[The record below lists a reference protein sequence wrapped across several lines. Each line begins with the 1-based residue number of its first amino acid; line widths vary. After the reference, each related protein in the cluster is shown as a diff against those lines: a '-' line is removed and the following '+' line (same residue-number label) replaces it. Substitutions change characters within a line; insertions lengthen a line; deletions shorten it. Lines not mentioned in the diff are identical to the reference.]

1 MDYRKWPQLGADLID
16 HLEKAFPEKSPQK
29 GETLENLMFRGGQ
42 RDVVS
47 TLRAVFTQQNET
59 VLNVLED
66 ESVGRSS
73 GDDR

>member
-1 MDYRKWPQLGADLID
+1 MDYRTWPPLGADLID
-16 HLEKAFPEKSPQK
+16 HLEKAFPEKSPRQ

-47 TLRAVFTQQNET
+47 TLRAVFNQQNET

-66 ESVGRSS
+66 ESVVRSS